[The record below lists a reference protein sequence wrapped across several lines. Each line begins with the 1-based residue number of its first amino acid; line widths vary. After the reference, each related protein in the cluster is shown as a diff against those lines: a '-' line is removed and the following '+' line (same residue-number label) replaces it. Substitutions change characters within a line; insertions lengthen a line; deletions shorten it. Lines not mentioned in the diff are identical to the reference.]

1 MFSYQEAL
9 DYIYSFVDQEK
20 LQPDKYEPKRF
31 DLTNM
36 HTLLEMRG
44 NPHHRLRAV
53 HVAGT
58 KGKGSTCAM
67 MASVLRTAG
76 QRTGLFTQPHL
87 HTFRERIQVAN
98 RPITEQQMIALL
110 EAQSTDDLCDG

>member
-1 MFSYQEAL
+1 MFTYQQAL

-36 HTLLEMRG
+36 HTLLGMLG
-44 NPHHRLRAV
+44 DPHLRLRTV

-67 MASVLRTAG
+67 MASVLQAADYRV
-76 QRTGLFTQPHL
+76 GLFTQPHL
-87 HTFRERIQVAN
+87 HTFRERIQIN
-98 RPITEQQMIALL
+98 SP
-110 EAQSTDDLCDG
+110 